1 MAEKKHP
8 VMQPIY
14 LGMGSPM
21 PTPRVTNSMF
31 GKVEDAFS
39 GRSLQFEEELKAK
52 GKDDK
57 KNGETEADEK
67 TGEEKSEDIVVSGD
81 KKDGETEADEK
92 TEEEKSEDIVVSDD
106 KKDEVAAVMEEVKKS
121 EASSVIVMT
130 CRDETVSRGSSL
142 FTVRCTY
149 CFTLLQHLQ
158 PSLYS
163 LFSVI

>member
-39 GRSLQFEEELKAK
+39 GRSLQFEEEIKAK

-57 KNGETEADEK
+57 ENGATEAGEK
-67 TGEEKSEDIVVSGD
+67 TEEKSEDIAVSGD
-81 KKDGETEADEK
+81 KKNEATEADEK

-106 KKDEVAAVMEEVKKS
+106 KKDEDAVVMEEVKKA
-121 EASSVIVMT
+121 EASSVVVT
-130 CRDETVSRGSSL
+130 CRDETVSL
-142 FTVRCTY
+142 LYLLY
-149 CFTLLQHLQ
+149 CVSEF
-158 PSLYS
+158 
-163 LFSVI
+163 